1 MLQVVLLNIGQVFT
15 AFGAVL
21 AAGLGAAGAAIGI
34 GFSGSAMVSA
44 VAEKPESFSK
54 SMITVVLAE
63 ALAIYG
69 LLASFMLLMRI
80 GAIANEAQGLV
91 ALGAGL
97 AIGLACI
104 GAGIGIAK
112 AGSAMATST
121 AAAPQ
126 TFSKALVSVVL
137 AEALAIY
144 GLLTSFMLLMRI
156 ESAANI
162 GQGLIAIAAGLGIGL
177 AALGAGIGIS
187 QTGAALNKALVIAP
201 ESFSKGLV
209 GVVLAEA
216 LGIYGLL
223 ASFMLLMRI
232 ESVAFLGQGLIAIAA
247 ALGVGLAA
255 FGAGIGIAKS
265 GASLSES
272 LTKRP
277 EVFSKGLV
285 SVVLAEAL
293 GIYGLLASFM
303 LLMRIES
310 STLVAQGL
318 VGIGAGLAVG
328 IAGLGAGIGI
338 AAAGGALSKA
348 LVEAPEAFSK
358 GLVSVV
364 LAEALGIYGLLASF
378 MLLMRI
384 DPVAIEAQGLIAVGA
399 ALGVGLAA
407 FGAGIGIAAAGASLS
422 RSLVDRPEVFSK
434 GLVSVVLAE
443 ALGIYGLLASFM
455 LLMRIESVS
464 LLGQGMVGLAAAL
477 AIGLAAIGAGYG
489 IAQAGSAINR
499 TLVVAP
505 EAFSKGLVSVV
516 LAEALGIYGLLA
528 SFMLLMRIDS
538 ITGLGQ
544 GFMGMAAAISVG
556 VAGIGAGIGIASAGS
571 ALSES
576 LAERPEIFSKGL
588 IGVVLAEAL
597 AIYGLLA
604 GFMLLMRIDTINV
617 DPVGIAQG
625 LVGIGAGLAIG
636 LAAFGAGLGIA
647 RAGASMSRTIVYA
660 PESFSKGLVSVV
672 LAEALGIYGLLT
684 SFMLL
689 MRIDGVDQIGQSI
702 VAVSAGLAIGLAAI
716 GAGFGIALAGAALS
730 RSLAARPEV
739 FSKGLVS
746 VVLAEALG
754 IYGLLASFMLLMRI
768 GSVADITSGFL
779 AVGAALS
786 IGLAA
791 IGAGI
796 GIAKSGSALSEGL
809 VHRPEIFSKGLV
821 AVVLAEALG
830 IYGLLSSF
838 MLLMRME
845 SVAFI
850 GQGLVGIGAGAAI
863 GLAAIGGGIGIALA
877 GAALCV
883 SLVTSP
889 EVFSKGL
896 VSVVL
901 AEALGI
907 YGLLMSF
914 MLIMRID
921 PVTDLTQGLMALGT
935 ALAVGFA
942 CFGAGFGIAHAG
954 AALARTISLEPSA
967 FSKGLVAVVLAE
979 ALGIYGLLV
988 GFMVVMR
995 IESAA
1000 FAAQGWLAI
1009 GAGLA
1014 IGVAGIGGGLGIG
1027 YSGEALC
1034 TGIRSSPESFSKGLV
1049 AVVLAEALGIYGL
1062 LTAFMLVMRLDAI
1075 TDIGAFVG
1083 VAAAATVGLGAL
1095 MAGIAIGWAGAGLIG
1110 AIAKKPEI
1118 FSKSMVP
1125 VVLAEAL
1132 AIYAL
1137 LVSFML
1143 IMRI

>member
-1 MLQVVLLNIGQVFT
+1 MGQVYT

-34 GFSGSAMVSA
+34 GYSGSAMISA
-44 VAEKPESFSK
+44 VAEKPQSFSK

-80 GAIANEAQGLV
+80 GTITNEAQGLV

-97 AIGLACI
+97 AIGLSCI
-104 GAGIGIAK
+104 GAGIGIAR
-112 AGSAMATST
+112 AGSAMATGT
-121 AAAPQ
+121 AAAPE

-144 GLLTSFMLLMRI
+144 GLLTSFMLLMRV
-156 ESAANI
+156 ETASYI
-162 GQGLIAIAAGLGIGL
+162 GQGLVAIAAGLGIGL
-177 AALGAGIGIS
+177 AALGAGVGIS
-187 QTGAALNKALVIAP
+187 KTGAALNKALATAP
-201 ESFSKGLV
+201 ETFSKGLV

-223 ASFMLLMRI
+223 SSFMLLMRI
-232 ESVAFLGQGLIAIAA
+232 ETVTLQSQGFIAIAA
-247 ALGVGLAA
+247 AFGVGLAA
-255 FGAGIGIAKS
+255 LGAGIGIASS

-277 EVFSKGLV
+277 EIFSKGLV

-293 GIYGLLASFM
+293 GIYGLLSSFM
-303 LLMRIES
+303 LLMRIE
-310 STLVAQGL
+310 TATAIAQGL
-318 VGIGAGLAVG
+318 AGIGAGLAVG
-328 IAGLGAGIGI
+328 IAGFGAGIGI
-338 AAAGGALSKA
+338 AQAGGALSKA

-384 DPVAIEAQGLIAVGA
+384 ESVAIAAQGYLAVA
-399 ALGVGLAA
+399 ASLGVGLAA
-407 FGAGIGIAAAGASLS
+407 FGAGIGIASAGAALS
-422 RSLVDRPEVFSK
+422 QSLVDRPEVFSK

-455 LLMRIESVS
+455 LLMRIESVTEI
-464 LLGQGMVGLAAAL
+464 GQGLVGLSAAL
-477 AIGLAAIGAGYG
+477 AIGLAAIGAGFG
-489 IAQAGSAINR
+489 IAKAGASINR

-528 SFMLLMRIDS
+528 SFMLLMRIES
-538 ITGLGQ
+538 VTGIGQ

-556 VAGIGAGIGIASAGS
+556 IAGIGAGIGIAFAGQ
-571 ALSES
+571 ALSQS
-576 LAERPEIFSKGL
+576 LGERPEIFSKGL

-604 GFMLLMRIDTINV
+604 GFMLLMRIDTINI
-617 DPVGIAQG
+617 DISIGMSQG
-625 LVGIGAGLAIG
+625 VVGIGGGIAIG
-636 LAAFGAGLGIA
+636 LAAFGAGIGIA
-647 RAGASMSRTIVYA
+647 QAGASMSRTIVHA
-660 PESFSKGLVSVV
+660 PETFSKGLVSVV

-689 MRIDGVDQIGQSI
+689 MRIDSVTQIGQSI
-702 VAVSAGLAIGLAAI
+702 IAIGAGLAIGLAAL
-716 GAGFGIALAGAALS
+716 GAGLGIAAAGAALS

-768 GSVADITSGFL
+768 ESVVDLTPGLL
-779 AVGAALS
+779 AIGASVS

-796 GIAKSGSALSEGL
+796 GIASSGSALSEGL

-838 MLLMRME
+838 MLLMRIE
-845 SVAFI
+845 TATAI
-850 GQGLVGIGAGAAI
+850 GQGMVGIGAGAAI
-863 GLAAIGGGIGIALA
+863 GLAAIGGGVGIALS
-877 GAALCV
+877 GAALSH
-883 SLVTSP
+883 SLVDAP
-889 EVFSKGL
+889 EAFSKGL

-921 PVTDLTQGLMALGT
+921 TVTDPSQGLMALGT
-935 ALAVGFA
+935 AVAVGFA

-954 AALARTISLEPSA
+954 SALARTIASEPGS

-995 IESAA
+995 VESALLL
-1000 FAAQGWLAI
+1000 AQGWLAI

-1014 IGVAGIGGGLGIG
+1014 IGIAGIGGGLGIG
-1027 YSGEALC
+1027 YSGGALC
-1034 TGIRSSPESFSKGLV
+1034 TSIRSAPETFSKGLV

-1062 LTAFMLVMRLDAI
+1062 LTSFMLVMRLDAI
-1075 TDIGAFVG
+1075 GDIGAFIG
-1083 VAAAATVGLGAL
+1083 VAAAATVGLGTL

-1110 AIAKKPEI
+1110 GIAKKPGI

-1137 LVSFML
+1137 LVAFML

>member
-1 MLQVVLLNIGQVFT
+1 M
-15 AFGAVL
+15 
-21 AAGLGAAGAAIGI
+21 
-34 GFSGSAMVSA
+34 
-44 VAEKPESFSK
+44 
-54 SMITVVLAE
+54 
-63 ALAIYG
+63 
-69 LLASFMLLMRI
+69 
-80 GAIANEAQGLV
+80 
-91 ALGAGL
+91 
-97 AIGLACI
+97 
-104 GAGIGIAK
+104 
-112 AGSAMATST
+112 
-121 AAAPQ
+121 
-126 TFSKALVSVVL
+126 
-137 AEALAIY
+137 
-144 GLLTSFMLLMRI
+144 
-156 ESAANI
+156 
-162 GQGLIAIAAGLGIGL
+162 
-177 AALGAGIGIS
+177 
-187 QTGAALNKALVIAP
+187 
-201 ESFSKGLV
+201 
-209 GVVLAEA
+209 
-216 LGIYGLL
+216 
-223 ASFMLLMRI
+223 
-232 ESVAFLGQGLIAIAA
+232 
-247 ALGVGLAA
+247 
-255 FGAGIGIAKS
+255 
-265 GASLSES
+265 
-272 LTKRP
+272 
-277 EVFSKGLV
+277 
-285 SVVLAEAL
+285 
-293 GIYGLLASFM
+293 
-303 LLMRIES
+303 
-310 STLVAQGL
+310 
-318 VGIGAGLAVG
+318 GIGAGLAVG

-338 AAAGGALSKA
+338 AAAGGALSKS
-348 LVEAPEAFSK
+348 LVEAPESFSK

-384 DPVAIEAQGLIAVGA
+384 DTVTLEAQGLIATAA

-407 FGAGIGIAAAGASLS
+407 FGAGVGIAAAGASLS
-422 RSLVDRPEVFSK
+422 QSLVDRPEVFSK

-455 LLMRIESVS
+455 LLMRIETVS
-464 LLGQGMVGLAAAL
+464 LIGQGLVGLAAAL

-489 IAQAGSAINR
+489 IAKAGASINR

-528 SFMLLMRIDS
+528 SFMLLMRIDAIS
-538 ITGLGQ
+538 GIGQ
-544 GFMGMAAAISVG
+544 GFMGLAAAIAVG
-556 VAGIGAGIGIASAGS
+556 VAGIGAGIGIAFAGS

-576 LAERPEIFSKGL
+576 LGERSEIFSKGL

-604 GFMLLMRIDTINV
+604 GFMLLMRIDTIGV
-617 DPVGIAQG
+617 DPVGMAQG
-625 LVGIGAGLAIG
+625 LVGVGAGMAIG
-636 LAAFGAGLGIA
+636 LAAFGAGIGIA

-689 MRIDGVDQIGQSI
+689 MRIDTVTQIGQSI

-768 GSVADITSGFL
+768 DTVVDVTPGFL
-779 AVGAALS
+779 AVGASLS

-845 SVAFI
+845 SVTFF

-883 SLVTSP
+883 SLVSAP
-889 EVFSKGL
+889 DVFSKGL

-921 PVTDLTQGLMALGT
+921 SVMDISQGLMGLGT

-954 AALARTISLEPSA
+954 ATLARTISLEPSA

-995 IESAA
+995 IDSATLP
-1000 FAAQGWLAI
+1000 AQGWLAI

-1034 TGIRSSPESFSKGLV
+1034 TGIRSAPESFSKGLV

-1110 AIAKKPEI
+1110 AIAKKPGI

-1137 LVSFML
+1137 LVAFML